1 MSWRGAQRVADQ
13 LPHDDPVRM
22 SMRIAPRS
30 FLCATAFVDG
40 SGSKTGFDELR
51 ELCAAADD
59 ERSLAVGMAGLV
71 MEKFVKGRY
80 REASRL
86 ASEHTQLLESIGDPV
101 LTVALSFAAIAAK
114 FQASDIA
121 EVSRLAQRVIDLA
134 DGDPTKGNLVFGS
147 PLASALTFRG
157 AARCALGE
165 SGWKGDFREG
175 IALARAFD
183 ATSLSGV
190 IFYTYLS
197 TITSGVLRSDETAL
211 RDTADALE
219 MAQRSSAD
227 LALNLARTARGI
239 ALVYQESSAERGA
252 GLDLLARVRD
262 DILLERFSHQCCGS
276 STFTLQARRQGPE
289 ISTLP
294 SN

>member
-1 MSWRGAQRVADQ
+1 MVDEPRCRRGADELAGGTRVADQ

-121 EVSRLAQRVIDLA
+121 EVHGWRSASSTWPMAIQRKAISSSDRHWPPRSLFVGLPDARLENQA
-134 DGDPTKGNLVFGS
+134 GK
-147 PLASALTFRG
+147 
-157 AARCALGE
+157 
-165 SGWKGDFREG
+165 
-175 IALARAFD
+175 
-183 ATSLSGV
+183 ATSAKV
-190 IFYTYLS
+190 
-197 TITSGVLRSDETAL
+197 
-211 RDTADALE
+211 
-219 MAQRSSAD
+219 
-227 LALNLARTARGI
+227 
-239 ALVYQESSAERGA
+239 
-252 GLDLLARVRD
+252 
-262 DILLERFSHQCCGS
+262 
-276 STFTLQARRQGPE
+276 
-289 ISTLP
+289 
-294 SN
+294 